1 MIGSPSGAHRGAT
14 SGSTSVV
21 RFITND
27 RTPSRLGVLVWLDT
41 LAMIGQLRGAHFG
54 ATGQITW
61 IEVWIE
67 LHTREAELRSLEQDG
82 EPVPVGGSIGN
93 RASAASSASSASA
106 LLLLGLEDPRGL
118 VAFFV
123 FLVLAGLLSLPV
135 SPQRVFLL
143 IAESVER
150 WISLLKC
157 CRRVYCVDT
166 AREDHTSVPSTFP
179 SESTLFFWLRKNDL
193 RAKVTAK
200 SLVQKGSSTAKA
212 AKYSVSPQR
221 VLLLLAESVERLI
234 SLLRCC
240 RRVDTTREDHVSVP
254 STSSSEYDVFR

>member
-1 MIGSPSGAHRGAT
+1 MA
-14 SGSTSVV
+14 
-21 RFITND
+21 NLCL
-27 RTPSRLGVLVWLDT
+27 LG
-41 LAMIGQLRGAHFG
+41 
-54 ATGQITW
+54 
-61 IEVWIE
+61 
-67 LHTREAELRSLEQDG
+67 
-82 EPVPVGGSIGN
+82 
-93 RASAASSASSASA
+93 A
-106 LLLLGLEDPRGL
+106 LLETGPPPPPPPPPSSFLASRTRGVSL
-118 VAFFV
+118 PSSSFLCWLVYSPFTVAWRALSLPFVICLVVVESRIFEVAFP
-123 FLVLAGLLSLPV
+123 LLAGLISLPSIWIRLLPV

-166 AREDHTSVPSTFP
+166 AREDHTSVPSTFS
-179 SESTLFFWLRKNDL
+179 SESTLFFWLRKNDS

-200 SLVQKGSSTAKA
+200 SLVQKDSPTAKA
-212 AKYSVSPQR
+212 AKGQLALSGSIYSVSPQR

-254 STSSSEYDVFR
+254 SISSSEYDVFR

>member
-82 EPVPVGGSIGN
+82 EPMPVGGFIGN
-93 RASAASSASSASA
+93 RASAGSSASA

-123 FLVLAGLLSLPV
+123 FLVLAGLLSV
-135 SPQRVFLL
+135 
-143 IAESVER
+143 
-150 WISLLKC
+150 
-157 CRRVYCVDT
+157 
-166 AREDHTSVPSTFP
+166 
-179 SESTLFFWLRKNDL
+179 
-193 RAKVTAK
+193 
-200 SLVQKGSSTAKA
+200 
-212 AKYSVSPQR
+212 
-221 VLLLLAESVERLI
+221 
-234 SLLRCC
+234 
-240 RRVDTTREDHVSVP
+240 
-254 STSSSEYDVFR
+254 